1 MLGGNY
7 DYRCDIWS
15 LGVIAYMLLSGAP
28 PFNGDSSEK
37 IHHLILVNIR
47 HFTLLYCALL
57 YYTVLHS
64 PPLHCIIL
72 WTEMMWQDMH
82 AWAYLTFLYST
93 PLFLML
99 LFPCLSI
106 PFALLFSSLFSSLH
120 FFLFSSFFLFFSSL
134 QHKEPDY
141 SSKMFPKALDT
152 TIDFLKLVSTICSIL
167 LYSVLLC

>member
-1 MLGGNY
+1 MVGSAYYTAPEVLGGNY

-57 YYTVLHS
+57 HYTVLHS
-64 PPLHCIIL
+64 PPLHCIIF

-82 AWAYLTFLYST
+82 ACMSLSYFPLLYST
-93 PLFLML
+93 LCYSFLAYPSPL
-99 LFPCLSI
+99 LF
-106 PFALLFSSLFSSLH
+106 FFLH
-120 FFLFSSFFLFFSSL
+120 FFLRFTFFFSPPFFFS
-134 QHKEPDY
+134 
-141 SSKMFPKALDT
+141 
-152 TIDFLKLVSTICSIL
+152 FLYFTSAQGAWLFQQNVS
-167 LYSVLLC
+167 